1 MSRNRRALVTAA
13 LAAVAGLAGV
23 ALAGSYSDTASK
35 RFGAL
40 RPVVV
45 ATEPLPAGMT
55 ITTDRARRSV
65 ETRRIP
71 ARFAPSGSFA
81 LPTQLI
87 GLRTAV
93 ELSPGTYVTSAMVG
107 PPEAGSER
115 RGRVPRGV
123 VPVELS
129 VHGAGA
135 LPGRGRRVDVLVCT
149 PDATG
154 NDSDTA
160 VAARGAV
167 LLDLAPGTEVGTE
180 PGTGRVTLGLA
191 RPAAIRLVDAEASGR
206 RITLIPVRAG

>member
-13 LAAVAGLAGV
+13 LGAVAGLAGM
-23 ALAGSYSDTASK
+23 ALAGNYSDTASK

-45 ATEPLPAGMT
+45 AIAPLPAGTT
-55 ITTDRARRSV
+55 ISPDRARQSV

-71 ARFAPSGSFA
+71 ARFAPTGSFGA
-81 LPTQLI
+81 PAELI

-93 ELSPGTYVTSAMVG
+93 ELAPGTYVTSAMFG
-107 PPEAGSER
+107 APDAGSKR
-115 RGRVPRGV
+115 RGRVPKGV
-123 VPVELS
+123 VPIELS

-135 LPGRGRRVDVLVCT
+135 LPGRGRRVDVLVST

-154 NDSDTA
+154 GDSDTT

-191 RPAAIRLVDAEASGR
+191 RRAAIRLVDAEASGH
-206 RITLIPVRAG
+206 RITLIPVDVG

>member
-1 MSRNRRALVTAA
+1 MSRNRRALVTAV
-13 LAAVAGLAGV
+13 LAAVAGLAGM
-23 ALAGSYSDTASK
+23 ALAGSYSETASK
-35 RFGAL
+35 RFGTL

-45 ATEPLPAGMT
+45 AIEPLPAGTT
-55 ITTDRARRSV
+55 ISPERARRSV
-65 ETRRIP
+65 EARRIP

-93 ELSPGTYVTSAMVG
+93 ELPPGTYVTSVMVG
-107 PPEAGSER
+107 PPEAGAAR
-115 RGRVPRGV
+115 RGRVPKGV
-123 VPVELS
+123 VPIELS

-135 LPGRGRRVDVLVCT
+135 LPGRGRRVDVLVST

-154 NDSDTA
+154 KDSDTT
-160 VAARGAV
+160 VAARRAV
-167 LLDLAPGTEVGTE
+167 LLDLASGTEVGSE